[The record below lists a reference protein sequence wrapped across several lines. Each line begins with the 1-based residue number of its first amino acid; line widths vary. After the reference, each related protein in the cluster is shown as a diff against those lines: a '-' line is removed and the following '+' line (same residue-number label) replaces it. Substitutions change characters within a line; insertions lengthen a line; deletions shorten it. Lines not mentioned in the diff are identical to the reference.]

1 MILSNSGKTLYTAY
15 DVSATSNFV
24 YDSDGSTDSDSGWVS
39 ARADNTAL
47 AIGLTVLN
55 ATSLT
60 YRIEGRFDTYN
71 RACEIY
77 EASLIEVTS
86 IDQLIN
92 IAESLKQIRLGVKV
106 NNSATPNTVYAGL
119 CSSEVK

>member
-15 DVSATSNFV
+15 DVSATSSYV
-24 YDSDGSTDSDSGWVS
+24 YDSTGATDSEAGWAS
-39 ARADNTAL
+39 ARADHNAIL
-47 AIGLTVLN
+47 IGLTVLN

-60 YRIEGRFDTYN
+60 YRIEGRHDTYN

-77 EASLIEVTS
+77 SASLTEITT
-86 IDQLIN
+86 IDELIN
-92 IAESLKQIRLGVKV
+92 IAENLKEIRLGVKV